1 MQIVILFL
9 PVQPKS
15 YIVQIC
21 IFLGMNYAEVANE
34 MNPWAADYVSDHK
47 GKKTGIVMMD
57 FGGIDQFFWGCFYTR
72 GIDLPVN
79 LVENNKYL

>member
-1 MQIVILFL
+1 
-9 PVQPKS
+9 
-15 YIVQIC
+15 
-21 IFLGMNYAEVANE
+21 